1 MTKNRDARGA
11 EAEAPP
17 KPVGSLLSDYPG
29 AAILL
34 SADGSV
40 IEANTKGAS
49 LGLLL
54 DRDAAPGISDLI
66 RRAVDSGELAVGTVV
81 LPGSK
86 GEIIQEVT
94 VVPEA
99 VGDDLLVLARDLTM
113 ERNLRSALVESRQ
126 RYKDLVEVSSD
137 FAWEVG
143 TEGLFIF
150 VSPGGALG
158 YDADEL
164 VGGRPG
170 DFVLDADGYS
180 PLPFVSDRPL
190 DSVELWMC
198 RKDGAT
204 ACMILSCVPLIAEDG
219 EWRGAR
225 GVARD
230 VTRDR
235 EREAA
240 LTRARNREQLLQY
253 IVSTIR
259 DELEPHNILEAAAAA
274 TARALVAAGCRI
286 YRRTEEGAF
295 VKAAE
300 FGNIEGLD
308 ELDDLLSGLEE
319 DVLDTQAG
327 TWWILATATHYR
339 QSVNGAIAIWRLHD
353 QGSWGNENQLLIGDV
368 ANQLGIANEQIA
380 NHERILNLSRTDPMT
395 GLLNRRAFFEVELPR
410 RVARL
415 ERTGQK
421 AALYYLDMDNF
432 KMVNDVHG
440 HQRGDDAILF
450 LRDMLMDHS
459 RPGDAIVRMGGDEF
473 AMWLDGMDEDVTIR
487 RAKALLEASKAL
499 GEFSGDADHPLG
511 LSIGVALF
519 DPSQGEDLNQL
530 LARADEA
537 MYAVKKA
544 GKGGYRLASTPGAP
558 RPEEKRP

>member
-1 MTKNRDARGA
+1 MTEIRDTRGPA
-11 EAEAPP
+11 AEAPP
-17 KPVGSLLSDYPG
+17 EPEGPLLADYPG

-40 IEANTKGAS
+40 IEANAKGAS
-49 LGLLL
+49 LGVLL

-66 RRAVDSGELAVGTVV
+66 RKAAVTGELAAGTVV

-94 VVPEA
+94 VVPDA
-99 VGDDLLVLARDLTM
+99 VGGGLLVLARDLTM

-143 TEGLFIF
+143 TERLFTF

-158 YDADEL
+158 YQADEL

-180 PLPFVSDRPL
+180 PLPFFSDRPL
-190 DSVELWMC
+190 NNIEMWMR

-240 LTRARNREQLLQY
+240 LTRARNREQLLHY

-274 TARALVAAGCRI
+274 TAHAMVAAGCRI
-286 YRRTEEGAF
+286 YRRSEESAF
-295 VKAAE
+295 VMAAE

-308 ELDDLLSGLEE
+308 ELDGLLSGLEE
-319 DVLDTQAG
+319 DALETQAG
-327 TWWILATATHYR
+327 TWQILATATHYR
-339 QSVNGAIAIWRLHD
+339 QSVNGAIVIWRLHD
-353 QGSWGNENQLLIGDV
+353 RGPWGNENHLLIGDV
-368 ANQLGIANEQIA
+368 ANQLGIANEQIT
-380 NHERILNLSRTDPMT
+380 NHERIVNLSRTDAMT

-421 AALYYLDMDNF
+421 AALYYLDLDNF

-450 LRDMLMDHS
+450 LRDMLMTHS
-459 RPGDAIVRMGGDEF
+459 RPGDAIVRMGGDQF
-473 AMWLDGMDEDVTIR
+473 AMWLDGMEEDVTIN
-487 RAKALLEASKAL
+487 RAEALIEASKAL
-499 GEFSGDADHPLG
+499 DEYSGDADHPLG
-511 LSIGVALF
+511 LSIGVAIF
-519 DPSQGEDLNQL
+519 DPSQGEDLNGL
-530 LARADEA
+530 IARADEA

-544 GKGGYRLASTPGAP
+544 GKGGFRMASPPGAS
-558 RPEEKRP
+558 RPEEKGP

>member
-1 MTKNRDARGA
+1 MTKKRDARGVVEEDTPGTGDTRLA
-11 EAEAPP
+11 
-17 KPVGSLLSDYPG
+17 DYPG

-34 SADGSV
+34 RPDGSV
-40 IEANTKGAS
+40 IEANAKGAS
-49 LGLLL
+49 LQVLLE
-54 DRDAAPGISDLI
+54 RDAAPEISTLI
-66 RRAVDSGELAVGTVV
+66 RRAADSGELAVGTVV

-94 VVPEA
+94 VVPDA
-99 VGDDLLVLARDLTM
+99 FVCGLLVLARDLTM

-143 TEGLFIF
+143 SEHLFTF
-150 VSPGGALG
+150 VSLEGALG
-158 YDADEL
+158 YGADEL
-164 VGGRPG
+164 VGVRPEE
-170 DFVLDADGYS
+170 FVIDADDYS

-190 DSVELWMC
+190 DKVELWMR
-198 RKDGAT
+198 RKDGSI
-204 ACMILSCVPLIAEDG
+204 ACMILSCVPLIAKDG

-240 LTRARNREQLLQY
+240 LTRARNREQLLNY

-259 DELEPHNILEAAAAA
+259 DELEPHNMLEAAATA

-286 YRRTEEGAF
+286 YRRTEDDEF
-295 VKAAE
+295 VRAAE

-308 ELDDLLSGLEE
+308 DLDGLLSGLEVDAQE
-319 DVLDTQAG
+319 IQVG
-327 TWWILATATHYR
+327 TWQVLVTATHYR
-339 QSVNGAIAIWRLHD
+339 QSVNGVIAIWRLQD
-353 QGSWGNENQLLIGDV
+353 QGPWGDENHLLIGDV
-368 ANQLGIANEQIA
+368 ANQLGIANEQII
-380 NHERILNLSRTDPMT
+380 NHERILNLSRTDAMT

-410 RVARL
+410 RVERL
-415 ERTGQK
+415 ERTGEK
-421 AALYYLDMDNF
+421 ASLFYLDMDNF

-440 HQRGDDAILF
+440 HQRGDEAILF
-450 LRDMLMDHS
+450 LRDMLMVHS

-473 AMWLDGMDEDVTIR
+473 AMWLDGMEEKVTIK
-487 RAKALLEASKAL
+487 RAETLIESSKDL
-499 GEFSGDADHPLG
+499 GKFSGHADHPLG
-511 LSIGVALF
+511 LSIGVALY
-519 DPSQGEDLNQL
+519 DPSHGEELSAL

-544 GKGGYRLASTPGAP
+544 GKGGFKMAAPPAASKAG
-558 RPEEKRP
+558 EKVS

>member
-1 MTKNRDARGA
+1 M
-11 EAEAPP
+11 PP
-17 KPVGSLLSDYPG
+17 PGPDGTLLADYPG
-29 AAILL
+29 AALL
-34 SADGSV
+34 LGADGIV
-40 IEANTKGAS
+40 IETNAKGAS
-49 LGLLL
+49 LELLL
-54 DRDAAPGISDLI
+54 DRDAAPEISDLI
-66 RRAVDSGELAVGTVV
+66 RQAAGSGDLAVGTVV

-86 GEIIQEVT
+86 GQIIQEVT

-99 VGDDLLVLARDLTM
+99 AGGGLLVLARDLTM

-143 TEGLFIF
+143 ADRMFTF

-158 YDADEL
+158 YGADEL
-164 VGGRPG
+164 VGGRPE
-170 DFVLDADGYS
+170 DFVLDAENYS
-180 PLPFVSDRPL
+180 PLPFVSERPL
-190 DSVELWMC
+190 DNIEMWMR

-240 LTRARNREQLLQY
+240 LTRARNREQLLNY

-259 DELEPHNILEAAAAA
+259 DELEPHNMLEAAAAA

-286 YRRTEEGAF
+286 YRRTEEAAF
-295 VKAAE
+295 VMAAE
-300 FGNIEGLD
+300 YGNIEGLD
-308 ELDDLLSGLEE
+308 ELDGLFTGLEE
-319 DVLDTQAG
+319 EALETQVDKWQVLT
-327 TWWILATATHYR
+327 TATHYR
-339 QSVNGAIAIWRLHD
+339 QSINGAIAIWRLQD
-353 QGSWGNENQLLIGDV
+353 QGSWGSENQLLIGDV
-368 ANQLGIANEQIA
+368 ANQLGIANEQIT
-380 NHERILNLSRTDPMT
+380 NHERILNLSRTDAMT

-421 AALYYLDMDNF
+421 ASLYYLDMDNF

-450 LRDMLMDHS
+450 LRDLLMEHS
-459 RPGDAIVRMGGDEF
+459 RPGDAIVRLGGDEF
-473 AMWLDGMDEDVTIR
+473 AMWLDGMEQDVTLK
-487 RAKALLEASKAL
+487 RAETLLEASKAL
-499 GEFSGDADHPLG
+499 NEFSGDADHPLG
-511 LSIGVALF
+511 LSIGVALY
-519 DPSQGEDLNQL
+519 DPGLGEDLDGFM
-530 LARADEA
+530 ARADGA

-544 GKGGYRLASTPGAP
+544 GKGGYKMAPPPGAANTG
-558 RPEEKRP
+558 EKGP

>member
-1 MTKNRDARGA
+1 M
-11 EAEAPP
+11 
-17 KPVGSLLSDYPG
+17 
-29 AAILL
+29 
-34 SADGSV
+34 
-40 IEANTKGAS
+40 
-49 LGLLL
+49 
-54 DRDAAPGISDLI
+54 
-66 RRAVDSGELAVGTVV
+66 DSGELAVGTVV

>member
-1 MTKNRDARGA
+1 MTDNSDAKEIA
-11 EAEAPP
+11 EKDTPGPGDTRLA
-17 KPVGSLLSDYPG
+17 DYPG

-34 SADGSV
+34 RPDGSV
-40 IEANTKGAS
+40 IEANAKGAS
-49 LGLLL
+49 LEVLL
-54 DRDAAPGISDLI
+54 DREAAPEISGLI
-66 RRAVDSGELAVGTVV
+66 RRAEETGELAVGTVV

-94 VVPEA
+94 VVPNA
-99 VGDDLLVLARDLTM
+99 VGGGLLVLARDLTM

-143 TEGLFIF
+143 SERLFTF
-150 VSPGGALG
+150 VSLEGALG
-158 YDADEL
+158 YEADEL
-164 VGGRPG
+164 VGAQPG
-170 DFVLDADGYS
+170 DFVIDAEDYS

-190 DSVELWMC
+190 DKVELWML
-198 RKDGAT
+198 RKDGST
-204 ACMILSCVPLIAEDG
+204 ACMILSCVPLIAKDG

-240 LTRARNREQLLQY
+240 LTRARNREQLLNY

-259 DELEPHNILEAAAAA
+259 YELEPHNMLEAAAA

-286 YRRTEEGAF
+286 YRRTEEGTF
-295 VKAAE
+295 VRAAE

-308 ELDDLLSGLEE
+308 DLDGLLSGIEE
-319 DVLDTQAG
+319 EAQEIQVDSWQVLV
-327 TWWILATATHYR
+327 TATHYR
-339 QSVNGAIAIWRLHD
+339 QSVNGVIAIWRLQD
-353 QGSWGNENQLLIGDV
+353 QGPWGDENLLLIGDV
-368 ANQLGIANEQIA
+368 ANQLGIANEQII
-380 NHERILNLSRTDPMT
+380 NHERILNLSRTDAMT

-410 RVARL
+410 RVERL
-415 ERTGQK
+415 ERTGEK
-421 AALYYLDMDNF
+421 ASLFYLDMDNF

-450 LRDMLMDHS
+450 LRDMLMVHS

-473 AMWLDGMDEDVTIR
+473 AMWLDGMDGDVTLK
-487 RAKALLEASKAL
+487 RAETLLESSKAL

-511 LSIGVALF
+511 LSIGVALY
-519 DPSQGEDLNQL
+519 DPSQGEELSEL

-537 MYAVKKA
+537 MYEVKNA
-544 GKGGYRLASTPGAP
+544 GKGGYRMAAPPAASKPG
-558 RPEEKRP
+558 EKNT